1 MSDDDP
7 PPGQWSEHEFLASL
21 CRRLAPASPDPSLE
35 VPPGD
40 DAAVLAFGDARLVAT
55 TDALVEGVHFR
66 TGWLTPAEL
75 GLRAAI
81 ANLSDLA
88 AMGASPVAL
97 LLALVVP
104 AGFAERDVEELA
116 MAVSDEA
123 RRVGARLVG
132 GNLSRG
138 PSLAITITALG
149 RLDGPALRRDGAG
162 ADDLLVVTGTLGD
175 AAAAVAA
182 WEAGQDPIAPLRD
195 RFARPRARLAA
206 GEVLASAGA
215 TSAIDISDGLLA
227 DLGQLC
233 RASGVGATIE
243 REALPRSPQVEALDT
258 DGRDFAA
265 NGGEDYELL
274 VTLPRSLDTQ
284 LAKLAGACGTSLSVI
299 GHTTD
304 PASGLVIRA
313 KDGTVHPLARDGFDH
328 FRSALK

>member
-1 MSDDDP
+1 MTDDDP
-7 PPGQWSEHEFLASL
+7 LPAPWSEHDFLAGL
-21 CRRLAPASPDPSLE
+21 CRRLTPTSPDPALE

-66 TGWLTPAEL
+66 NGWLTPAEL
-75 GLRAAI
+75 GRRAAI

-104 AGFAERDVEELA
+104 AGFAEQDVEELA
-116 MAVSDEA
+116 MAVSDA
-123 RRVGARLVG
+123 GHAVGARLVG

-149 RLDGPALRRDGAG
+149 RLSGPALRRSGAG
-162 ADDLLVVTGTLGD
+162 IDDLLVVTGTLGD

-182 WEAGQDPIAPLRD
+182 WEAGHDPIPPLRE
-195 RFARPRARLAA
+195 RFAQPRARLAA

-215 TSAIDISDGLLA
+215 TSGIDISDGLLA
-227 DLGQLC
+227 DLGHLC
-233 RASGVGATIE
+233 RASGVGASIQ
-243 REALPRSPQVEALDT
+243 REALPRSPQVEILDAA
-258 DGRDFAA
+258 GRDFAA
-265 NGGEDYELL
+265 SGGEDYELL
-274 VTLPRSLDTQ
+274 VTVPRSLDTE

-304 PASGLVIRA
+304 PTHGIVLYDKHGAPHA
-313 KDGTVHPLARDGFDH
+313 PARDGFDH
-328 FRSALK
+328 FRGDAN